1 MKHFSLMLILFI
13 ISVSTYSQCSDRF
26 SVALAY
32 YNIKGA
38 GVEVGSWNTPDEPWG
53 HLFGSEFRFVQTQT
67 DKDGVVTTIPP
78 SIIVYYKLQRRLID
92 NLAINTS
99 FGVEGFER
107 MYAAVALRAHIQL
120 SPHRASIIFVEPTY
134 STQGFKPTVGFAIA
148 L

>member
-1 MKHFSLMLILFI
+1 MKLFPLMLISLI
-13 ISVSTYSQCSDRF
+13 ISVSTYSQCDERF

-32 YNIKGA
+32 YNIKGV
-38 GVEVGSWNTPDEPWG
+38 GVEVGSWNTTEEPWG
-53 HLFGSEFRFVQTQT
+53 HLFGAEFRFAQTQT

-78 SIIVYYKLQRRLID
+78 SIITYYKLQRRLID

-99 FGVEGFER
+99 FGIEGFER
-107 MYAAVALRAHIQL
+107 IYAAIALRAHIQL
-120 SPHRASIIFVEPTY
+120 SPHRASIIFIEPTY